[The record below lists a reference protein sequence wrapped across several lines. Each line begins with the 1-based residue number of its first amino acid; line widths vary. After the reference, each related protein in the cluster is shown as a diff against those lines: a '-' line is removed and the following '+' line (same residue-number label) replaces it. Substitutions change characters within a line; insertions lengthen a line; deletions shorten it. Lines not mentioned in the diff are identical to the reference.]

1 MNVLV
6 YAKFVDILRLVN
18 PIYILRLTSDA
29 CSCVVA
35 SVPASSTGKFLLGV
49 NRRNGQ
55 GLVLDISRT

>member
-35 SVPASSTGKFLLGV
+35 SVPASSTGKFLPWILESTDAAD
-49 NRRNGQ
+49 RA
-55 GLVLDISRT
+55 